1 MTSPL
6 ALAAPERLISLA
18 FCGARAPAD
27 QRRHARKATAAVRY
41 LVKASACAAWISKAA
56 RLSVAPAFSCL
67 DRTGQRPEETDAP
80 PEKASRRR
88 RKAAPLADKGPGRSG
103 PVYAQTPGRTSSA
116 PPTYADKRE
125 GKPVMPPPSSGR
137 IAPARLRAMAG
148 PEAAERGEPRAIALP
163 RRVPTRGW
171 RPAAT
176 PKDPPRTAPADLA
189 AWRSRISEAAASR
202 RAPHGSTPSRTAGPG
217 IVMAAWTKGIDGT
230 RISTARLA
238 RLASP
243 RPVPAASDRPAR
255 QEPPPADRARRPRA
269 RPEFAGVPPAAPGRT
284 GKAPLTESLR
294 RDSAFAESGAVPARD
309 RRASDALEH
318 DTLSPP
324 THPAFRGSPPQPDL
338 AHPLAEVV
346 PFAER
351 PGPAAPQSVVA
362 DEVPEPPRLRAEPDG
377 EGPRFDRHELTDAL
391 AQILRDEARRYGI
404 DV

>member
-6 ALAAPERLISLA
+6 SLAAPERLTSLA
-18 FCGARAPAD
+18 FCGGRAPAD
-27 QRRHARKATAAVRY
+27 QRRHARKATAAVRDF
-41 LVKASACAAWISKAA
+41 VRASACAAWISEAA
-56 RLSVAPAFSCL
+56 RVSVAPAFSCL
-67 DRTGQRPEETDAP
+67 ERASQRPEETDAP

-88 RKAAPLADKGPGRSG
+88 RKAALLADGGPGRSG
-103 PVYAQTPGRTSSA
+103 PVYAQPPGATSA

-125 GKPVMPPPSSGR
+125 GKPVTPPPSRGR

-163 RRVPTRGW
+163 RRVPTRGS

-176 PKDPPRTAPADLA
+176 PKDPSGTAPADLA
-189 AWRSRISEAAASR
+189 AWRSRVSEAAASR
-202 RAPHGSTPSRTAGPG
+202 RAPHGSAPSGAAGTG
-217 IVMAAWTKGIDGT
+217 IVMAAWTKGIDGI

-243 RPVPAASDRPAR
+243 RAVPAASDRPAR

-269 RPEFAGVPPAAPGRT
+269 RPEFAGVPPAAAGRT
-284 GKAPLTESLR
+284 GKAPPTESPR
-294 RDSAFAESGAVPARD
+294 RDFAFAEPGAVPARD

-318 DTLSPP
+318 DILSPP
-324 THPAFRGSPPQPDL
+324 PHPAFRGSPPQPDL

-362 DEVPEPPRLRAEPDG
+362 DGVPGPPRLRGEPDG